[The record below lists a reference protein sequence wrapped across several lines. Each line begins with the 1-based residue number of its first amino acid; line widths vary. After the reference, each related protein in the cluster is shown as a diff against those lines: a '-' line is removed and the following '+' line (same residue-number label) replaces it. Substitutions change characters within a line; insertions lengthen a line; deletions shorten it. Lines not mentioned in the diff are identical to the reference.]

1 MPKSKIKPK
10 KLTILSIIGIITI
23 ILAIFLINY
32 TAILQSPQIETGAKL
47 EVDSNSISKSV
58 DYKYTAV
65 ASNLYVPWSIVF
77 PTEDS
82 MYIAQRSG
90 EILYYKNSQLQADF
104 YKFSEISATNEE
116 GLMGMVL
123 DPNYPKSPYIYTSLA
138 YEENNQMFV
147 KVVRLTDINNQATE
161 PKILLAKIPAAKFH
175 AGSRLRFGPD
185 QKLYITTGDATKKEI
200 AQDLNSLGGKI
211 LRMNKDGSIPEDNPF
226 DNSYV
231 YSYGHRNPQGIDF
244 DPISGILFSTEH
256 GPSLFDGAAGGDEV
270 NRILAGKDYGWP
282 KVSHTE
288 STPEAIDPLLVFTPA
303 VAPASGVFYNGDKYT
318 NLKNAF
324 LFGGLRGEGIFVI
337 YLDESRQKVQSYE
350 KLNIAEGRIREIA
363 VSPDGYIYFSTSNR
377 DGRGTTNDK
386 SDQIFKLEP
395 VR

>member
-1 MPKSKIKPK
+1 MLKSKIKSK
-10 KLTILSIIGIITI
+10 KLIIFSVLGIIII

-32 TAILQSPQIETGAKL
+32 TAILQSPQIKTGAKL
-47 EVDSNSISKSV
+47 EVDSNTISKSI
-58 DYKYTAV
+58 DYTYIAV

-77 PTEDS
+77 PTENS

-90 EILYYKNSQLQADF
+90 EILYYKNSQPQSNF

-123 DPNYPKSPYIYTSLA
+123 DPDYPNSPYIYTSLA

-147 KVVRLTDINNQATE
+147 KVVRLTDVNNQAKE
-161 PKILLAKIPAAKFH
+161 FKILLDKIPAAKFH

-226 DNSYV
+226 SNSYV

-244 DPISGILFSTEH
+244 DPISGVLFSTEH
-256 GPSLFDGAAGGDEV
+256 GPSLFDGAAGGDEF
-270 NRILAGKDYGWP
+270 NRILPGKDYGWP
-282 KVSHTE
+282 KVSHTD

-303 VAPASGVFYNGDKYT
+303 VAPASGVFYTQDKYPS
-318 NLKNAF
+318 LKNTF

-337 YLDESRQKVQSYE
+337 YLDESRQKVKSYE
-350 KLNIAEGRIREIA
+350 KLNIAEGRIRDIA
-363 VSPDGYIYFSTSNR
+363 VSPDGYIYFSTSNK
-377 DGRGTTNDK
+377 DGRGNPTDK
-386 SDQIFKLEP
+386 SDQIFRLEAIK
-395 VR
+395 

>member
-1 MPKSKIKPK
+1 MKNLKTRKFFI
-10 KLTILSIIGIITI
+10 ISIILILII
-23 ILAIFLINY
+23 AFVVFVINY
-32 TAILQSPQIETGAKL
+32 TAVLQPPVLETGSKF
-47 EVDSNSISKSV
+47 EIDSQNISKSL
-58 DYKYTAV
+58 DYAYTPV
-65 ASNLYVPWSIVF
+65 ISDLYVPWSIVF
-77 PTEDS
+77 PTNDS

-90 EILYYKNSQLQADF
+90 EIVHYKNYQKQADF

-123 DPNYPKSPYIYTSLA
+123 DPDYPNSPYIYASLA
-138 YEENNQMFV
+138 YEEDNQMFV
-147 KVVRLTDINNQATE
+147 KVVKLTDVNNQGNDIQ
-161 PKILLAKIPAAKFH
+161 ILLDKIPAAKFH

-200 AQDLNSLGGKI
+200 AQDINSLGGKI

-226 DNSYV
+226 SNSYI

-244 DPISGILFSTEH
+244 DPISGVLFSTEH

-270 NRILAGKDYGWP
+270 NRILPGKDYGWP
-282 KVSHTE
+282 KVSHTQ

-303 VAPASGVFYNGDKYT
+303 VAPASGVFYAGNKYP

-337 YLDESRQKVQSYE
+337 YLDESREKVKSYE
-350 KLNIAEGRIREIA
+350 KLNIAEGRIRDIA
-363 VSPDGYIYFSTSNR
+363 ISPDGYIYFSTSNR
-377 DGRGTTNDK
+377 DGRGTANDK
-386 SDQIFKLEP
+386 SDQIFRLEP
-395 VR
+395 K